1 MKGDQVS
8 YNFQCRPGRTTNSL
22 YLDSHIPFPVEL
34 FPRLFCGL
42 IVSLVFL
49 NLFPSPACFLGPS
62 AEWCPASLKSKLQRW
77 RVGGGARGGGWGA
90 RKAWSLGVPP
100 LGESPSRRRT
110 CPPPPTQ
117 GSCGIGVRKCRV
129 GMTHTR
135 VRGWGGG
142 LPRVFCGPIQRR
154 KQ

>member
-34 FPRLFCGL
+34 CPRLCCGL

-62 AEWCPASLKSKLQRW
+62 AEWCPASLKSRLQRG
-77 RVGGGARGGGWGA
+77 RVGVGQEVGDGEPERPGALE
-90 RKAWSLGVPP
+90 SLP
-100 LGESPSRRRT
+100 LGSHPLLGALA
-110 CPPPPTQ
+110 PPPTQ
-117 GSCGIGVRKCRV
+117 GSCGVGVRKCRV

-142 LPRVFCGPIQRR
+142 LPLVFRGPIQRR